1 VKAKLEQQGHADID
15 IAPGKSGQFDVT
27 IDGEL
32 AFSKYQTGRF
42 PTDDEV
48 DALAGA

>member
-1 VKAKLEQQGHADID
+1 MKAKLEQHGHSDID

-27 IDGEL
+27 IDGKL